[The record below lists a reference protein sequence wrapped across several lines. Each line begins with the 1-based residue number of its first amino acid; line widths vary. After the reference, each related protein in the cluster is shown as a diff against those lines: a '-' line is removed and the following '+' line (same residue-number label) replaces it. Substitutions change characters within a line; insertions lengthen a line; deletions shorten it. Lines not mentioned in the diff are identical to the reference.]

1 MKKMKSNMFKSFA
14 TKLLKFLLPVY
25 SVVYNTKDG
34 RTEMYT
40 ITKPKHQ
47 NEFGNKREGLVV
59 AGFRSF
65 CFNRGAIRSF
75 RYDRIVS
82 INKG

>member
-1 MKKMKSNMFKSFA
+1 MKKMLS
-14 TKLLKFLLPVY
+14 KLLKFILPVY

-40 ITKPKHQ
+40 ISKPKHK
-47 NEFGNKREGLVV
+47 NEFGNKREGLAV

-82 INKG
+82 LNKV